1 MEPLMKFR
9 TIALGALFVPAMLI
23 GSTVPAAAQ
32 ATQAIKVMTYNT
44 HHGGTATRPATTDS
58 QLDTIAAENPDVVL
72 LQEAYSTQLDYY
84 VKGLNARQNTT
95 AWHGA
100 YNRTCSKGTEPNC
113 TTYTSESVM
122 ILTKLKTVATTPR
135 LIWAKDSYHVARASL
150 RMSVATA
157 DGTQVNVFAAH
168 LPALTSYAAAR
179 VTWVNT
185 FKTWASSFAG
195 PKVVGGDFNERP
207 TANAVVSMTQ
217 LFNDGW
223 AAGGSGNGYTHL
235 KDGTTTLYRRIDYLF
250 FDKASGAKQ
259 TSVKVVGRVTD
270 SDHVG
275 VVATYT
281 VPSTAASTA
290 TAPATTTAA
299 TTTTTPATTAPATT
313 TTVVPAASETTLFA
327 DRFDTFD
334 TTQWPARVI
343 TGSQDN
349 TIPMAL
355 NSGMLQIGDLKDGVT
370 GAHYNGISSAPY
382 SVASNGCASVQLAQ
396 GLNPATSAY
405 AMFAVVRDSNNLYRW
420 YQSGDTLIA
429 EKKVNGAKTALVNL
443 QYSPATHQFLR
454 IRKVANAATG
464 TQDVVFETA
473 PSVNGAPGAYTER
486 YRNTWDATVNA
497 SGVKVELKAGTSGAE
512 TAAGA
517 SSWDNV
523 VVATNCK

>member
-1 MEPLMKFR
+1 MKFR
-9 TIALGALFVPAMLI
+9 TLALGALLLPAMLI
-23 GSTVPAAAQ
+23 GSTVPVAAQ
-32 ATQAIKVMTYNT
+32 STQVIKVMTYNT
-44 HHGGTATRPATTDS
+44 HHGGTSTTPATTDS
-58 QLDTIAAENPDVVL
+58 QLDTIAAENPDVVV

-84 VKGLNARQNTT
+84 VKGLNARQHTT

-113 TTYTSESVM
+113 TTFTSESVM
-122 ILTKLKTVATTPR
+122 ILTRLKTVATTPR

-157 DGTQVNVFAAH
+157 DGTEVNVFAAH
-168 LPALTSYAAAR
+168 LPALISYAAAR

-207 TANAVVSMTQ
+207 TEKAVISMTQ

-223 AAGGSGNGYTHL
+223 AVGGSGNGYTHV
-235 KDGTTTLYRRIDYLF
+235 KAGTLYRRIDYLF

-259 TSVKVVGRVTD
+259 TGVKVAGRVTD

-281 VPSTAASTA
+281 VPSTAAP
-290 TAPATTTAA
+290 APTTPAA
-299 TTTTTPATTAPATT
+299 TTPATGPASSPTAPTAPAVT
-313 TTVVPAASETTLFA
+313 ETTLFA

-334 TTQWPARVI
+334 ATQWPARVI
-343 TGSQDN
+343 TGTQDN
-349 TIPMAL
+349 TIPLAIV
-355 NSGMLQIGDLKDGVT
+355 GGRLQIGDLKDGVT
-370 GAHYNGISSAPY
+370 GAHYNGISSAAY
-382 SVASNGCASVQLAQ
+382 NVANNGCAAVQLAQ
-396 GLNPATSAY
+396 SLNPATSAY

-420 YQSGDTLIA
+420 YQSGDSLVA
-429 EKKVNGAKTALVNL
+429 QKKVNGVKATLVDL
-443 QYSPATHQFLR
+443 QYAPATHQFLR

-473 PSVNGAPGAYTER
+473 PNVNGVPGTYTER
-486 YRNTWDATVNA
+486 YRNTWDAPVNA
-497 SGVKVELKAGTSGAE
+497 SGVRVELKAGTSGAE
-512 TAAGA
+512 TAAGS

-523 VVATNCK
+523 VVAGNCK